1 MERYLLLIAFLLLLS
16 IKTKSEQKSS
26 EEGNILAAFL
36 LQDLQYPDFKTKR
49 INTFVERTGS
59 DTIIHNTITDRV
71 KRGDIVVWNNE
82 LYDSTNEIK
91 EGSVEGYCVILPSN
105 VYECVITI
113 DFQLSGRIMIQGSYA
128 SNPDKIPVV
137 GGTGCFQHLVGGEA
151 ELTVASGSSKNET
164 KYDLDLLW

>member
-1 MERYLLLIAFLLLLS
+1 MERYLLLIAFLLSLS

-26 EEGNILAAFL
+26 EEGNFPTAFSS
-36 LQDLQYPDFKTKR
+36 QDLQCPDFKTKR

-82 LYDSTNEIK
+82 LRDSTNKIK
-91 EGSVEGYCVILPSN
+91 EGSVEGYCVILPRN

-113 DFQLSGRIMIQGSYA
+113 DLQLSGRIMIQGSYI
-128 SNPDKIPVV
+128 SNPDKIPIV

-151 ELTVASGSSKNET
+151 ELTAAYGGSKNET
-164 KYDLDLLW
+164 KYDLDLVW